1 VRVII
6 TVFTSNQPRHIRLI
20 SELAKIADVVYA
32 VVEVTTLFPGEVPDF
47 FKKSDTMQEYFGHV
61 MQAESRVFPRT
72 NFIPANVRVLPMK
85 SGDLNLLDPTVLSE
99 ALSADH
105 HVVFGA
111 SYIKGDLAA
120 ALESRGALNI
130 HMGLSPY
137 YRGSSCNFWALYD
150 NKPGYVGATIH
161 LLTKGLDSGPMV
173 GHFRPTYAGGS
184 LFEFTMQ
191 AVKEA
196 QDGLVRLLSGEVQA
210 LQPLE
215 QDRSLEIRYSR
226 NQEFNDVVAREFMN
240 REVNEDEIKKLIAAF
255 SADTI
260 ELA

>member
-1 VRVII
+1 MII

-20 SELAKIADVVYA
+20 SELAKIADLVYA

-61 MQAESRVFPRT
+61 MKAESRVFPGT
-72 NFIPANVRVLPMK
+72 HFLPANVRVLPMK
-85 SGDLNLLDPTVLSE
+85 SGDLNLLDPAVLSE
-99 ALSADH
+99 ALSADRLI
-105 HVVFGA
+105 VFGA
-111 SYIKGDLAA
+111 SYIRGGLAE
-120 ALESRGALNI
+120 ALEARGALNI

-173 GHFRPTYAGGS
+173 CHFRPTYVGGS

-196 QDGLVRLLSGEVQA
+196 QDGLIKLLSGEVQVS
-210 LQPLE
+210 QTHE
-215 QDRSLEIRYSR
+215 QDRTLEIRYSR
-226 NQEFNDVVAREFMN
+226 NQEFNDIVAREFLD
-240 REVNEDEIKKLIAAF
+240 REVNEGDIKSLWSAF
-255 SADTI
+255 NADTI
-260 ELA
+260 ELE